1 MHQQITLQKDVKLPG
16 LDALN
21 GDGKGSP
28 PQASSLVRTQLS
40 KKVKFQR
47 DTSYDGSAK
56 VPKRGSSRGTSIA
69 SSNKNKDDEILTDLD
84 ELFAKEY
91 KKPQQSIIDS
101 LNNSKKN
108 SPENTTNKSNTDKE
122 SSMLNNLNDQI
133 LQKKLEDF
141 SKQAEHDPHRL
152 SPSNVSISGGVRS
165 SSVPTDKQTKSKH
178 KGKKELWKN
187 QTTANIHKVE
197 VGDGGDYKEV
207 RPSRKVDDSN
217 GQGPVVKQTLPSQTT
232 SKKSQAK

>member
-1 MHQQITLQKDVKLPG
+1 
-16 LDALN
+16 
-21 GDGKGSP
+21 
-28 PQASSLVRTQLS
+28 
-40 KKVKFQR
+40 
-47 DTSYDGSAK
+47 
-56 VPKRGSSRGTSIA
+56 
-69 SSNKNKDDEILTDLD
+69 
-84 ELFAKEY
+84 
-91 KKPQQSIIDS
+91 
-101 LNNSKKN
+101 
-108 SPENTTNKSNTDKE
+108 
-122 SSMLNNLNDQI
+122 MLNNLNDQI

-207 RPSRKVDDSN
+207 RPSRKAEDGN
-217 GQGPVVKQTLPSQTT
+217 GQGHAVKQTLPSQTT
-232 SKKSQAK
+232 SKKSQAKQLHKEAQYAQIQAQPSISIIKPEPKLNTKQRKKLLKEKEAQNLLAVEKAAAKTDARASVSPRITQNAEETKATASIEKVKGSEQS